1 MKQLIHPKLTIIPWV
16 KGLIRCPPL
25 ARVFLLVPLLLTM
38 IAAAPAARASI
49 IPRDSSTSNGNDYG
63 DWSVLWWQW
72 LLSIPA
78 ATNPALDSTGANCG
92 QKQAGPLWFLAG
104 NFGGPAVTR
113 DCTVPA
119 GKSIFFPL
127 VNAIFG
133 AGVGDCSPTNPRVPC
148 NLADLRVAA
157 TASMDSVTLEAD
169 LDGTPLD
176 VSNQRVQ
183 SPEFTVTYPNGN
195 IVGVVRAG
203 NVGRGTFMPNVGDG
217 YWVML
222 TPLSPGSHTLHWR
235 AEVTGGPFAGE
246 VIEVTYHLTQE

>member
-1 MKQLIHPKLTIIPWV
+1 MKIKLLEAKFETTGRTERKCMNQLMHVRWRKTSSA
-16 KGLIRCPPL
+16 KGQIRCPLL
-25 ARVFLLVPLLLTM
+25 ACVFLIVPLLVTM
-38 IAAAPAARASI
+38 ITAAPAARASI
-49 IPRDSSTSNGNDYG
+49 IPRDSSTSGGNDYG

-78 ATNPALDSTGANCG
+78 AANPALDSTGANCG

-157 TASMDSVTLEAD
+157 TASMGLRDARSRPRRHSVGCE
-169 LDGTPLD
+169 
-176 VSNQRVQ
+176 
-183 SPEFTVTYPNGN
+183 
-195 IVGVVRAG
+195 
-203 NVGRGTFMPNVGDG
+203 
-217 YWVML
+217 
-222 TPLSPGSHTLHWR
+222 
-235 AEVTGGPFAGE
+235 
-246 VIEVTYHLTQE
+246 